1 MSSTSL
7 PQESLRPG
15 AGWGVHV
22 WLGVALPS
30 RPALAVLR
38 RHLDVFVQL
47 WRINVVPALIEPTL
61 TILIMGLALGTF
73 VELDRDVDY
82 IVFVAPGI
90 LATFAM
96 FRSLGESLW
105 GAFNRLTQQG
115 AYEAMLATPA
125 RAEDIAAGEILW
137 GATQTALGALIT
149 LIVMAL
155 LTPAFDLVQSPLA
168 ILALPVAFLMG
179 LLFSSIALAFVG
191 VTHSIH
197 ELMYFFTIVITPMF
211 WFSGTFFPLDELP
224 RWAETLGW
232 FIPMTHAVDLFRGL
246 ILGDLSWGHAWDLLW
261 LAVVTVPFCWLAI
274 WSLRRRLI
282 R

>member
-1 MSSTSL
+1 MSPAWL
-7 PQESLRPG
+7 PRESRRLG
-15 AGWGVHV
+15 AGWGVHA
-22 WLGVALPS
+22 WLGIALPAW
-30 RPALAVLR
+30 PAMAVFQ
-38 RHLDVFVQL
+38 RHQDVFVRL

-61 TILIMGLALGTF
+61 TILIMGLALGSF
-73 VELDRDVDY
+73 VELERETDY
-82 IVFVAPGI
+82 IVFVAPGV

-125 RAEDIAAGEILW
+125 RAEDIAAGEIMW
-137 GATQTALGALIT
+137 GAAQATLGALIT

-155 LTPAFDLVQSPLA
+155 LTPVFDLVQSPLA
-168 ILALPVAFLMG
+168 VLVLPVAFLMG
-179 LLFSSIALAFVG
+179 LLFSAIALAYVG
-191 VTHSIH
+191 VTHSVH

-246 ILGDLSWGHAWDLLW
+246 ILGELSRAHAWDLLW
-261 LAVVTVPFCWLAI
+261 LIVVTVPFCWLAI
-274 WSLRRRLI
+274 ISMRRRLI